1 MSFITEFVESPGYKK
16 IMGKVYGWGAALVLA
31 GALFKIMHYPYA
43 GPMLLVG
50 MGTEIVIFFLSA
62 FEPPHETPDW
72 SLVYPELRGL
82 DPTNIRGGGTGGGG
96 SDLAALIESGNLDKE
111 TVEKLS
117 EGIKKLAMTTSQ
129 LSDVSDASLAT
140 ESYLQNIM
148 QAGEAAGKFSNVQ
161 MKTAKT
167 LEESTGILADSYT
180 SSASNL
186 AEASKKV
193 AETYTS
199 SAKTVADAGQKIAD
213 DLTTSGKSFAES
225 INGSGNQLLE
235 SYNEMSKVM
244 TQHLDSVNSSSKN
257 YTEQLSEVNK
267 NLSTINA
274 TYELQLKGLNE
285 QAQTTQELNSGL
297 STIKEHLVQSV
308 DDSKT
313 YKEQVAALSKTIG
326 ELNSIYGNMLSAMNT
341 GNR

>member
-1 MSFITEFVESPGYKK
+1 MSFITEFVESPAYKK
-16 IMGKVYGWGAALVLA
+16 AMGKVYGWGAAVVLA
-31 GALFKIMHYPYA
+31 GALFKIMHYPGA
-43 GPMLLVG
+43 GWMLLIG

-82 DPTNIRGGGTGGGG
+82 EPTTSRGGAGGGG

-111 TVEKLS
+111 VVEKLS
-117 EGIKKLAMTTSQ
+117 EGIKKLAVTTSQ

-140 ESYLQNIM
+140 ESYIQNIM
-148 QAGEAAGKFSNVQ
+148 QAGDAVGKFSNVQ

-167 LEESTGILADSYT
+167 LEETTGVLADSYT
-180 SSASNL
+180 SSATSL

-193 AETYTS
+193 AEDITS
-199 SAKTVADAGQKIAD
+199 
-213 DLTTSGKSFAES
+213 SGKSLVES
-225 INGSGNQLLE
+225 MNGSGNQLLE
-235 SYNEMSKVM
+235 SYSKMSSAM
-244 TQHLDSVNSSSKN
+244 TQHIDSINNNSKS
-257 YTEQLSEVNK
+257 YTEQLNGVNK
-267 NLSTINA
+267 NLSAINA

-285 QAQTTQELNSGL
+285 QAQTTMELNSGL
-297 STIKEHLVQSV
+297 STIKEHLSQSV
-308 DDSKT
+308 DDSKA

-341 GNR
+341 GR

>member
-82 DPTNIRGGGTGGGG
+82 ESTISRGGSGGGG
-96 SDLAALIESGNLDKE
+96 SDLAALIENGNLDKE
-111 TVEKLS
+111 VVEKLS

-148 QAGEAAGKFSNVQ
+148 QAGEAVGKFSNVQ

-186 AEASKKV
+186 ADASKKV

-199 SAKTVADAGQKIAD
+199 SAQTVADAGQKIAD
-213 DLTTSGKSFAES
+213 DLTSSSKSFVES
-225 INGSGNQLLE
+225 MNGSGNQLLE
-235 SYNEMSKVM
+235 SYSKMSSAM
-244 TQHLDSVNSSSKN
+244 SQHISSVSDSSKD
-257 YTEQLSEVNK
+257 YTEHLSGVNK
-267 NLSTINA
+267 NLSAINA

-285 QAQTTQELNSGL
+285 QAQTTIEMNSGL
-297 STIKEHLVQSV
+297 RTIKENLTQSV
-308 DDSKT
+308 DDSKE

-341 GNR
+341 GSR

>member
-16 IMGKVYGWGAALVLA
+16 IMGKVYGWGAAVVLA

-82 DPTNIRGGGTGGGG
+82 ESAMNRGGSGGGG

-111 TVEKLS
+111 VVEKLS

-140 ESYLQNIM
+140 ESYTQNIM
-148 QAGEAAGKFSNVQ
+148 QAGDAVGKFSNVQ
-161 MKTAKT
+161 MKTTKT
-167 LEESTGILADSYT
+167 LEETTGILADSYT
-180 SSASNL
+180 SSASNI

-199 SAKTVADAGQKIAD
+199 SAQTVAQAGDRIAE
-213 DLTTSGKSFAES
+213 DLTISGKSLVES
-225 INGSGNQLLE
+225 VNGSGKQLLE
-235 SYNEMSKVM
+235 SYSKMSSAM
-244 TQHLDSVNSSSKN
+244 TQHVESINNSSED
-257 YTEQLSEVNK
+257 YTQRLSGVNK
-267 NLSTINA
+267 NLSAINA

-285 QAQTTQELNSGL
+285 QAQTTMELNSGL
-297 STIKEHLVQSV
+297 STIKDHLSQSI
-308 DDSKT
+308 DDSKA

-341 GNR
+341 GSR

>member
-1 MSFITEFVESPGYKK
+1 MSFITEFVESPGYKN
-16 IMGKVYGWGAALVLA
+16 IMSKVYGWGAAVVLA
-31 GALFKIMHYPYA
+31 GALFKIMHWPYA
-43 GPMLLVG
+43 GPMLVIG
-50 MGTEIVIFFLSA
+50 MGTEVIIFFLSA

-72 SLVYPELRGL
+72 SIVYPELRGL
-82 DPTNIRGGGTGGGG
+82 ESTISRGESGGGG

-111 TVEKLS
+111 VVEKLS

-140 ESYLQNIM
+140 ESYTQNIM
-148 QAGEAAGKFSNVQ
+148 QAGDAVAKFSNVQ

-167 LEESTGILADSYT
+167 LEETTGILADSYT

-199 SAKTVADAGQKIAD
+199 SAQTVANAGQKIAD
-213 DLTTSGKSFAES
+213 DLTVSGKSFVES
-225 INGSGNQLLE
+225 MNGSGNQLLE
-235 SYNEMSKVM
+235 SYSKMSGAM
-244 TQHLDSVNSSSKN
+244 TQHIEGVNSSSKS
-257 YTEQLSEVNK
+257 YTEQLSGVNK
-267 NLSTINA
+267 NLSAINA
-274 TYELQLKGLNE
+274 TYELQLKGLSE
-285 QAQTTQELNSGL
+285 QAQTTMELNSGL
-297 STIKEHLVQSV
+297 STIKEHLTQSV
-308 DDSKT
+308 DDSKA